1 MINLLLF
8 EKKIVSELKKLADIQ
23 MNSKPKVQIKYGDKA
38 LTIFR
43 NKMLLK
49 WFENLAKSRES
60 NTLIAD
66 KTRLS
71 LSNINK
77 LQTIRMNRSQLF
89 DLGIADRSDLA
100 DYTLISNFEL
110 ELATFFSRL
119 NDYTSVNTPISFTIQ
134 DKD

>member
-8 EKKIVSELKKLADIQ
+8 EKHIVSELTKLADIQ
-23 MNSKPKVQIKYGDKA
+23 MNSKPNVQIKYGDKA

-66 KTRLS
+66 KTQLS

-89 DLGIADRSDLA
+89 DLGIADRCDLA
-100 DYTLISNFEL
+100 DYPLINNFEL
-110 ELATFFSRL
+110 ELTTFFSRL
-119 NDYTSVNTPISFTIQ
+119 ADYTSVDTSISFTIHN
-134 DKD
+134 KD